1 MKLPTDLKADI
12 TLHLKEFLQET
23 EHELWT
29 LLELDK
35 ALIKKHPGI
44 SKKQA
49 HGKVKNDL
57 VVLKKLYPEDKHIL
71 NQLKSVEKEFKSEK
85 KNIALGTLW
94 NKCKDS
100 LDANEIELYS
110 KRQELITESLGLA
123 NNEISQ
129 LSKKR
134 PRLLPHH
141 PRLHKQHI
149 LPKETVSKQGQA
161 K

>member
-1 MKLPTDLKADI
+1 MKLPTDLKADV

-23 EHELWT
+23 EHKLWT
-29 LLELDK
+29 LLELNK

-49 HGKVKNDL
+49 QGKVKNDI

-71 NQLKSVEKEFKSEK
+71 NQLKSVEKEIKSEK
-85 KNIALGTLW
+85 KKVALDTFW

-110 KRQELITESLGLA
+110 KRNAVQI
-123 NNEISQ
+123 
-129 LSKKR
+129 
-134 PRLLPHH
+134 P
-141 PRLHKQHI
+141 
-149 LPKETVSKQGQA
+149 VSNA
-161 K
+161 TFTCTL